1 MKVEVRANTGGADK
15 AEWFASITADVEAAF
30 ERYRNRLTRVD
41 VHLSDDNGPKSGID
55 CRCGLEVR
63 PVGRPPLVVSHQA
76 AGFDEAVKEAIEKMN
91 RLLTSTFG
99 KHDEKGGTSISGLP
113 T

>member
-1 MKVEVRANTGGADK
+1 MKVEVSAKTSGADK
-15 AEWFASITADVEAAF
+15 AEWFASITADVETAF

-41 VHLSDDNGPKSGID
+41 VHLSDENGPKSGID
-55 CRCGLEVR
+55 SRCKLEVR
-63 PVGRPPLVVSHQA
+63 PVGRPPLVVSHDA
-76 AGFDEAVKEAIEKMN
+76 ADFDEAVKEAIDKMN
-91 RLLTSTFG
+91 RLLSSTFG

>member
-1 MKVEVRANTGGADK
+1 MKVEVSANTDGADK

-30 ERYRNRLTRVD
+30 GRYRNRLTRVD
-41 VHLSDDNGPKSGID
+41 VHLSDENGPKSGID
-55 CRCGLEVR
+55 CRCTLEAR
-63 PVGRPPLVVSHQA
+63 PVGRPPLVVSHHA
-76 AGFDEAVKEAIEKMN
+76 EGFDEAVKEAIEKMN
-91 RLLTSTFG
+91 RLLTSTFD